1 MTTAGY
7 SKRSLQAKLGIKA
20 DFRMMI
26 INPPGN
32 YAEILGPLP
41 ESVSLEDRLEGLFD
55 FIHFFTT
62 ESSTLAQTFPTLR
75 DALVPNGMLWI
86 SWPKKAA
93 KVTTDLSEDV
103 IRALGLENGLV
114 DVKVAAVNQ
123 VWSALKFV
131 YRLRDRPGRSTD

>member
-1 MTTAGY
+1 MSTAGY

-20 DFRMMI
+20 DFRMII
-26 INPPGN
+26 INPPDH
-32 YAEILGPLP
+32 YDEILGPLP
-41 ESVSLEDRLEGLFD
+41 ETISLEDRLEGLFD

-62 ESSTLAQTFPTLR
+62 ESSVLAQTFPTLR

-86 SWPKKAA
+86 SWPKKAS
-93 KVTTDLSEDV
+93 KVPTDLSEDV
-103 IRALGLENGLV
+103 IRVVGLDNGLV

-131 YRLRDRPGRSTD
+131 YRLRDRPGRLSD